1 MPENTNTN
9 TNTDGQTDEKDGVS
23 TDDGASSFD
32 GVSSSEDVFRSEG
45 WSDWVGMF
53 TEIFG
58 YRELLWQLLLR
69 DLRLRYK
76 QAVMGFF
83 WAIFVPMMVVFS
95 GCVLKYVM
103 NTISGQKIDV
113 ESFSN
118 MAVKAVGWSFF
129 IGILTNGA
137 NGLLGNIGLI
147 TKIYFPREVFPIA
160 SVFTQCFD
168 SFIGSSVL
176 FVFLIFLGGITW
188 SLNLLWV
195 PVLVLLLLFLALG
208 LAMFLSCAMV
218 FYRDVKYLL
227 NIFTS
232 FGIFFTPIFF
242 ESNQLGPRLSWA
254 FMLNPAAPLLEG
266 LRLVIVRGQ
275 NLLVPLYDAQNA
287 VVWHPVFLLYA
298 ALFAVLGLLFSWRY
312 FHKNEKLYA
321 EFI

>member
-1 MPENTNTN
+1 MDEDFAEPEA
-9 TNTDGQTDEKDGVS
+9 GGWKEPEKKLL
-23 TDDGASSFD
+23 
-32 GVSSSEDVFRSEG
+32 R
-45 WSDWVGMF
+45 DWLEMF
-53 TEIFG
+53 TEILG

-83 WAIFVPMMVVFS
+83 WALFVPMMVVFS

-103 NTISGQKIDV
+103 ATISGQQMGM
-113 ESFSN
+113 ESFTN
-118 MAVKAVGWSFF
+118 MSVKAIGWSFF

-160 SVFTQCFD
+160 AVLTQCFD
-168 SFIGSSVL
+168 SFIGSAVL
-176 FVFLIFLGGITW
+176 AALLICLGGVSW

-227 NIFTS
+227 GIFTS
-232 FGIFFTPIFF
+232 FGIFFTPVFF
-242 ESNQLGPRLSWA
+242 ETNQLGPRMSCA
-254 FMLNPAAPLLEG
+254 MMLNPVAPLLEG
-266 LRLVIVRGQ
+266 LRLVIVQGQ
-275 NLLVPLYDAQNA
+275 NLLQPAFDANHA
-287 VVWHPVFLLYA
+287 IIWHPAFLLYA
-298 ALFAVLGLLFSWRY
+298 ALFSVCGLLFAWRY

-321 EFI
+321 EYI